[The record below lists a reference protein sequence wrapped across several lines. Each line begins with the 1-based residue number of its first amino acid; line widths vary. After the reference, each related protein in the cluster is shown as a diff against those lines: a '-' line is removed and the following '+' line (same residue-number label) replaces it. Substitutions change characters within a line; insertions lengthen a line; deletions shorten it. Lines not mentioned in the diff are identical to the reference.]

1 MSELVT
7 RISFRRF
14 PREKWGQSAWV
25 LEIIASAPNAIPG
38 NEKPGRGH
46 DDKFQLKMIGAQ
58 QNNVLPEKI
67 WETKLAIIRNGSLSR
82 FKKINKLND
91 SQKNQHRK
99 TNILIWYLH

>member
-1 MSELVT
+1 M
-7 RISFRRF
+7 
-14 PREKWGQSAWV
+14 

-67 WETKLAIIRNGSLSR
+67 
-82 FKKINKLND
+82 
-91 SQKNQHRK
+91 
-99 TNILIWYLH
+99 